1 MGLGG
6 VRGAGRGVVRL
17 CTSGT
22 ILNEVHRC
30 FENGAQHFVKNSYRG
45 AQVRSAG
52 CGVRGGL
59 APRPLAALAPR
70 AVLTWAF
77 RRACAPL
84 AGAGP
89 GRPHAQNERD
99 GAGVQQGPY
108 PNGAPGVRYTTK
120 HSSGRAPVPCI
131 FGAARAAV
139 GKKVPL
145 WRIPFWHWS
154 FVQAIL
160 NAAWLL
166 ERRLNGIGPRSAAT
180 LSEGLRR
187 FRPQRH

>member
-1 MGLGG
+1 MRVGG
-6 VRGAGRGVVRL
+6 VRCAGRGVARL
-17 CTSGT
+17 CTSVT
-22 ILNEVHRC
+22 IPSEVHRRV
-30 FENGAQHFVKNSYRG
+30 ENGFQHPVKNSYRG

-120 HSSGRAPVPCI
+120 HSSGRAPEVSVY
-131 FGAARAAV
+131 FRRRAGGGGKEGAVLADPLLALELRASY
-139 GKKVPL
+139 
-145 WRIPFWHWS
+145 F
-154 FVQAIL
+154 
-160 NAAWLL
+160 
-166 ERRLNGIGPRSAAT
+166 ERRVVAGTPSQWDWATIRSD
-180 LSEGLRR
+180 LV
-187 FRPQRH
+187 

>member
-120 HSSGRAPVPCI
+120 HSSGRAPEVSVY
-131 FGAARAAV
+131 FRRRAGGGGKEGAVLADPLLATKLRA
-139 GKKVPL
+139 GY
-145 WRIPFWHWS
+145 
-154 FVQAIL
+154 
-160 NAAWLL
+160 L
-166 ERRLNGIGPRSAAT
+166 ERRVAAGTPSQCNWAKIRSN
-180 LSEGLRR
+180 LV
-187 FRPQRH
+187 